1 MFARQ
6 EIAESKLTR
15 IAELKIGNEQIFI
28 ENVELKNM
36 K

>member
-6 EIAESKLTR
+6 KIAESKLAR

-28 ENVELKNM
+28 GNVELKNM